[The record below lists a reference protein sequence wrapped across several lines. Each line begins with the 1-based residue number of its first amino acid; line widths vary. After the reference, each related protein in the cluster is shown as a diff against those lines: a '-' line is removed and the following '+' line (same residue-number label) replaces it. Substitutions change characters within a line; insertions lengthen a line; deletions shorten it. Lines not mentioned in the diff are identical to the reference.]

1 MISVELNNQSAAPY
15 GPKFFSDIIK
25 VAARHEKKITGT
37 VEVSLVGSVAMK
49 ELNRIYRGKNS
60 DTDVLSFP
68 WQDDKI
74 VKSTLLGQIYLCH
87 NRIKRQAKDFKVSP
101 KEEMARMFI
110 HGLLHLVGH
119 DHGKPKEAKTM
130 FALQEKI
137 LTICLRKK

>member
-1 MISVELNNQSAAPY
+1 MISVEFNNQSAAPY
-15 GPKFFSDIIK
+15 GSKFFSDIIK
-25 VAARHEKKITGT
+25 VAAIYEKKITGT
-37 VEVSLVGSVAMK
+37 VEVNIVESGKMK

-68 WQDDKI
+68 WRDDKI
-74 VKSTLLGQIYLCH
+74 VKSTLLGEIYLSSS
-87 NRIKRQAKDFKVSP
+87 RIKRQAKDFNISA

-119 DHGKPKEAKTM
+119 DHGKPREAKKM

-137 LTICLRKK
+137 LQLCRPRK